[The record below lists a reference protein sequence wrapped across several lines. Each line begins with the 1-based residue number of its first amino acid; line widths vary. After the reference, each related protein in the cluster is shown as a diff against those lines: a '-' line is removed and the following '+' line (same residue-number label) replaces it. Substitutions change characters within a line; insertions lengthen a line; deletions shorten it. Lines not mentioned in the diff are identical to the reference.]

1 MGAARRAGHPPQAV
15 GIEPATYD
23 RALVEQRAT
32 LTIGPPAERRLTDFE
47 YFTSPLLVRDPHY
60 THVYLLHAVYSQTL
74 LAC

>member
-1 MGAARRAGHPPQAV
+1 MSRGLHGCGETCNHLPQAV

-47 YFTSPLLVRDPHY
+47 Y
-60 THVYLLHAVYSQTL
+60 
-74 LAC
+74 

>member
-15 GIEPATYD
+15 GIEPANYD

-47 YFTSPLLVRDPHY
+47 Y
-60 THVYLLHAVYSQTL
+60 
-74 LAC
+74 

>member
-32 LTIGPPAERRLTDFE
+32 LTVGPPAKRRPTDFE
-47 YFTSPLLVRDPHY
+47 Y
-60 THVYLLHAVYSQTL
+60 
-74 LAC
+74 